1 MLSPENLN
9 ANNTGLESASCEE
22 RTKELL
28 LGLGEEGVEIQESNR
43 HAANL

>member
-9 ANNTGLESASCEE
+9 AKNTGLGSASCEG

-28 LGLGEEGVEIQESNR
+28 LGLAKEGWEIQEWNR